1 MEILAGS
8 SERDKRTYYQNPELT
23 QASYEIQRRHDQFLT
38 LQNDK
43 RLGRLT
49 NSRQECQATAFT
61 QRAQD
66 LKNEVLNF
74 VANKETPNNNL
85 LSTNPWD

>member
-1 MEILAGS
+1 MTILAGS
-8 SERDKRTYYQNPELT
+8 SERDKRSYYQNSELT

-43 RLGRLT
+43 RLGRFP
-49 NSRQECQATAFT
+49 NSRQESQATAFT

-66 LKNEVLNF
+66 LKNEVGKLIHFTTLNNF
-74 VANKETPNNNL
+74 LV
-85 LSTNPWD
+85 